1 MKVSRRWLEAFLG
14 RALDSRDLVEKFAML
29 GAPVDGIERVHGG
42 LDDIVVALVED
53 VKPHPNADRLRLCL
67 VNDGSPERH
76 HVVCGA
82 PNVTAGV
89 KYPFIRVG
97 STLPGGLRIEQ
108 RKIRG
113 EISEGMLC
121 SARELGLGQDHDGIL
136 ALDLPD
142 TAPGTPFLAVY
153 PVDDERIELDVSPNR
168 PDLLGHKGV
177 ARELAH
183 RYEVQ
188 FRLPALP
195 GADPDIPPANR
206 TAEDGSTGGIRV
218 GIESRDGCGRFV
230 GAVVRGVKVGPSPEW
245 LARRLASVG
254 LRSINNVVDA
264 TNYAMLELGQPLHAY
279 DLQRLRGRI
288 VAREAQAGE
297 KLVTLDGVDRTLSA
311 GMTVIADGERVV
323 GIAGVMG
330 GRDTEVDDATTDLFL
345 ECAWFEPSRI
355 RATRRALNLS
365 TDASYRFERGVDKW
379 GTAEALRRCL
389 AIILRVAG
397 GAVEEAPVD
406 VWPEPGHPPRIFL
419 RLSRVAQVLGIELPL
434 QVVEKTLTAIG
445 CTLVA
450 KPDDGRIAVEVPGW
464 RPDLKAEIDLVEEVG
479 RVYGFEKIPDDLR
492 PYRPGN
498 QVDAPSEVAADRVRR
513 GLVMEGFVEVMTLS
527 MGPPD
532 AAGSVAIANPLSAE
546 HGYLRRRLLPG
557 LIREVERNWNAHTR
571 DVRLFEIGTVFT
583 PVGDGERPVEQQ
595 HVAVVLTGARNP
607 AHWAT
612 KGGKGGEGGEGG
624 DIDLWDLKGA
634 LEATIQ
640 LAIGEAPVHVG
651 KDGWTVG
658 TPGTIG
664 HAGLLEADAPRW
676 AAPLFGL
683 ELEIIPGAAPAIRY
697 QPIPATPA
705 SERDLALLLPD
716 GVTAADVLA
725 GAKTAGGPWLER
737 VRVVDE
743 YRGKGL
749 PAGTRS
755 VAFRLTWRSAE
766 RTLRDEEIEAGVMK
780 VRKALEQSLGVTL
793 RTA

>member
-14 RALDSRDLVEKFAML
+14 RSLDTRDLTEKLAML
-29 GAPVDGIERVHGG
+29 GAPVDGIEPINGELR
-42 LDDIVVALVED
+42 DIVVALVED

-67 VNDGSPERH
+67 VNDGSAERH

-89 KYPFIRVG
+89 KYPFARVG
-97 STLPGGLRIEQ
+97 STLPGGLKIEK

-113 EISEGMLC
+113 ETSEGMLC

-142 TAPGTPFLAVY
+142 TPLGTPFLDAY
-153 PVDDERIELDVSPNR
+153 PVDDERIEIDVSPNR

-183 RYEVQ
+183 RYDVQ
-188 FRLPALP
+188 FRLPVLP
-195 GADPDIPPANR
+195 SSDPEVPPAR
-206 TAEDGSTGGIRV
+206 REGGDGGTTGGVHV
-218 GIESRDGCGRFV
+218 GIEDLAGCGRFV
-230 GAVVRGVKVGPSPEW
+230 GAVIRGVTVGPSPEW
-245 LARRLASVG
+245 LARRLSAVG

-264 TNYAMLELGQPLHAY
+264 TNYAMLELGQPMHAY
-279 DLQRLRGRI
+279 DLATLKGGRI
-288 VAREAQAGE
+288 VARDARSGE
-297 KLVTLDGVDRTLSA
+297 TVVTLDGVERKLSP
-311 GMTVIADGERVV
+311 GMTVIADAERVV

-330 GRDTEVDDATTDLFL
+330 GRDTEVSDATTDVFL

-355 RATRRALNLS
+355 RATRRALNIT

-379 GTAEALRRCL
+379 NAPDALRRCL
-389 AIILRVAG
+389 NVMLRVAG
-397 GAVEEAPVD
+397 GTGDGAPVD

-419 RLSRVAQVLGIELPL
+419 RLARVAQVLGIELPL
-434 QVVEKTLTAIG
+434 HVVEKTLTAIG
-445 CTLVA
+445 CTLVS
-450 KPDDGRIAVEVPGW
+450 KPDDNRIAVEVPGW

-492 PYRPGN
+492 PFRPGN
-498 QVDAPSEVAADRVRR
+498 QTDAPSEIAADRVRR
-513 GLVMEGFVEVMTLS
+513 GLVNEGLIEAITLS
-527 MGPPD
+527 MVGKSD
-532 AAGSVAIANPLSAE
+532 GDVAIANPLSAD
-546 HGYLRRRLLPG
+546 HGFLRRRLLPG
-557 LIREVERNWNAHTR
+557 LVREVERNWNAHTR

-583 PVGDGERPVEQQ
+583 PAGPGERPIEKQ

-607 AHWAT
+607 AHWT
-612 KGGKGGEGGEGG
+612 DGGKTP
-624 DIDLWDLKGA
+624 DIDIWDLKGIVDV
-634 LEATIQ
+634 TTQ
-640 LAIGEAPVHVG
+640 LANAGASVHTASDGMAVG
-651 KDGWTVG
+651 PSDRLT
-658 TPGTIG
+658 
-664 HAGLLEADAPRW
+664 ADAPKW
-676 AAPLFGL
+676 AAALYGF
-683 ELEIIPGAAPAIRY
+683 EMEIVPSAAPVTRY

-716 GVTAADVLA
+716 DVTAADVLA
-725 GAKTAGGPWLER
+725 AARKAGGQLLEQ
-737 VRVVDE
+737 VNVIDE

-766 RTLRDEEIEAGVMK
+766 RTLRDEEIEAGVTK
-780 VRKALEQSLGVTL
+780 VRKALEHSLGVTL

>member
-14 RALDSRDLVEKFAML
+14 RELDSRDLTDKLAML
-29 GAPVDGIERVHGG
+29 GAPVEGIEPIHGE
-42 LDDIVVALVED
+42 LKDIVVALVEE

-97 STLPGGLRIEQ
+97 STLPGGLKIEK

-113 EISEGMLC
+113 ETSEGMLC

-142 TAPGTPFLAVY
+142 TPPGTPFLAVH
-153 PVDDERIELDVSPNR
+153 PVDDERIEIDVSPNR

-183 RYEVQ
+183 RYDVL
-188 FRLPALP
+188 FRLPVLP
-195 GADPDIPPANR
+195 GPDPDIAPVNR
-206 TAEDGSTGGIRV
+206 TSEDGSTGGVRV
-218 GIESRDGCGRFV
+218 GIEFRDGCGRFT

-245 LARRLASVG
+245 LARRLSSVG
-254 LRSINNVVDA
+254 VRSINNVVDA
-264 TNYAMLELGQPLHAY
+264 TNYAMLELGQPMHAY
-279 DLQRLRGRI
+279 DLKTLAAGRI
-288 VAREAQAGE
+288 VARNAREGE
-297 KLVTLDGVDRTLSA
+297 VLVTLDGVERRLSP

-330 GRDTEVDDATTDLFL
+330 GRDTEVSDTTTDVFL
-345 ECAWFEPSRI
+345 ECAWFEPSRV
-355 RATRRALNLS
+355 RATRRALNIT

-379 GTAEALRRCL
+379 GAPDALRRCL
-389 AIILRVAG
+389 HLLLSVAG
-397 GAVEEAPVD
+397 GTVDEAPVD
-406 VWPEPGHPPRIFL
+406 VWPEPGHPARIFL
-419 RLSRVAQVLGIELPL
+419 RLARVTQVLGIELPL
-434 QVVEKTLTAIG
+434 HVVEKTLTAIG
-445 CTLVA
+445 CTLVS
-450 KPDDGRIAVEVPGW
+450 KPDDARIAVEVPGW

-492 PYRPGN
+492 PFRPGN
-498 QVDAPSEVAADRVRR
+498 QADAPSEVAADRVRR
-513 GLVMEGFVEVMTLS
+513 GLVNEGLIEAITLS
-527 MGPPD
+527 MVGKND
-532 AAGSVAIANPLSAE
+532 GDVAIANPLSTE
-546 HGYLRRRLLPG
+546 HGFLRRSLLPG
-557 LIREVERNWNAHTR
+557 LVREVERNWNAHTR

-583 PVGDGERPVEQQ
+583 PAGPGERPMEKQ

-607 AHWAT
+607 AHWT
-612 KGGKGGEGGEGG
+612 DGGKAP
-624 DIDLWDLKGA
+624 DFDLWDLKGIV
-634 LEATIQ
+634 EATAQ
-640 LAIGEAPVHVG
+640 LANADASVHVDSG
-651 KDGWTVG
+651 
-658 TPGTIG
+658 PL
-664 HAGLLEADAPRW
+664 AADAPRW

-683 ELEIIPGAAPAIRY
+683 ELEIVTGSAPATRY
-697 QPIPATPA
+697 RPIPTTQA
-705 SERDLALLLPD
+705 SERDLALLVPD
-716 GVTAADVLA
+716 AVSAADVLA
-725 GAKTAGGPWLER
+725 AAKQAGGQLLEQ
-737 VRVVDE
+737 VKVIDE

-755 VAFRLTWRSAE
+755 VAFRLTWRSPE
-766 RTLRDEEIEAGVMK
+766 RTLRDEEIEAGVTK